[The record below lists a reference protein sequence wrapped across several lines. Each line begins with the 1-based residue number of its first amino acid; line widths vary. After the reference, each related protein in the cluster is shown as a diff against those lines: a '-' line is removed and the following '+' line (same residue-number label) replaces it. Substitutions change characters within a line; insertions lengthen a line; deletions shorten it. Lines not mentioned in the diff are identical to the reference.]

1 MIWLKV
7 WQFIKPLAPYLLAAL
22 AVIAAY
28 GFIYNKGYNA
38 GKDDGYSKA
47 IVETKK
53 IVSKLPD
60 CNCPP
65 VKPCEKIDFD
75 KVKGRNIELTVKQ
88 QNTYIVSADSTELS
102 VIIDKQLSRK
112 LDAIPLAKCKR

>member
-38 GKDDGYSKA
+38 GKDDGYSKS
-47 IVETKK
+47 ITETKK

-60 CNCPP
+60 CNCPEQ
-65 VKPCEKIDFD
+65 KPCQGIDFD
-75 KVKGRNIELTVKQ
+75 KIKSRAVTIENHQHIT
-88 QNTYIVSADSTELS
+88 TSGDSLL
-102 VIIDKQLSRK
+102 IPKIRK
-112 LDAIPLAKCKR
+112 VFKEEMEEAKLVRCKR